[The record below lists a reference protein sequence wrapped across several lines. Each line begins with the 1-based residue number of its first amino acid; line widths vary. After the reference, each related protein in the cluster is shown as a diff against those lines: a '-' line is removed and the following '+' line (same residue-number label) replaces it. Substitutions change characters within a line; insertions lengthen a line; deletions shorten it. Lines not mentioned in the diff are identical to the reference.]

1 MTVTEPVG
9 PRAGGSFLIE
19 RHEPA
24 TIQVPEE
31 RGDELRLMAHSARQ
45 FVERELL
52 SEADKLEVVD
62 YDFLRQ
68 KLQRAGEQGLLGVDV
83 PEEHGGLAASKTASM
98 LVAEQLASSGSFNV
112 TFNAHT
118 GIGTLPIVYFGTSEQ
133 QERYLPKLA
142 TGEMV
147 AAYCLTEPDSGS
159 DARAA
164 RARAVLDEDG
174 RTYRL
179 SGTKMWITNA
189 GFADLFVVFAQ
200 AQGPAGEGLTAFLV
214 ERETPGLSFG
224 AEEHKLGISGS
235 STRQVIL
242 EDAPVPVGNVLGE
255 VGKGHRIAFS
265 ILNLGRLKLAAG
277 AVGGVKEMVR
287 LSSRY
292 ALGREQFGQP
302 IARFGLIREKI
313 ANMTSDAYAL
323 ESALYRLAGE
333 LDRRLGQAGDEQA
346 RQLAAIDE
354 YVVEYSLIKVYGS
367 EILDDAVDEAMQ
379 IYGGNGY
386 SAEYPIETAYRNSRI
401 NRIFE
406 GTNEINRL
414 LVTGQLLRRALSGR
428 LDLLTAGQAAL
439 QGGSG
444 FATGSSRH
452 DDDPLSRAGA
462 LVEGLKQAVLLLATS
477 AAMEYG
483 EGIETEQE
491 IMARL
496 ADGVSLVYLAE
507 SGVLRASRLAASA
520 PDRARPATL
529 AARLY
534 AGRAVDRFRYLA
546 QEVLARVE
554 GAGERADLL
563 GSYLAPHGEDLIE
576 LRRQLSEV
584 VYEAQGYPL
593 K

>member
-1 MTVTEPVG
+1 MTVTEPVE

-19 RHEPA
+19 RHDPA
-24 TIQVPEE
+24 TVQVPD
-31 RGDELRLMAHSARQ
+31 GWNDELRLIAQSARQ

-52 SEADKLEVVD
+52 SEAEKLEVVD

-68 KLQRAGEQGLLGVDV
+68 KLQRAGEQGLLSVDV
-83 PEEHGGLAASKTASM
+83 PEQYGGLEASKTASM

-118 GIGTLPIVYFGTSEQ
+118 GIGTLPIVYFGTAEQ
-133 QERYLPKLA
+133 QERYLPRLA
-142 TGEMV
+142 TGGMV

-164 RARAVLDEDG
+164 RARAVLSDDG
-174 RTYRL
+174 KTYRL
-179 SGTKMWITNA
+179 TGTKMWITNA

-200 AQGPAGEGLTAFLV
+200 AHGSQGEGLTAFLV
-214 ERETPGLSFG
+214 ERDTPGLSFG

-277 AVGGVKEMVR
+277 TVGGVKEMIR
-287 LSSRY
+287 RCREY
-292 ALGREQFGQP
+292 ALGREQFGRP
-302 IARFGLIREKI
+302 IGEFGLIREKI

-323 ESALYRLAGE
+323 ESALYRLVGE
-333 LDRRLGQAGDEQA
+333 LDRRLDGASGQSE
-346 RQLAAIDE
+346 QLAAIDE
-354 YVVEYSLIKVYGS
+354 YVVEHSLIKVYGS

-414 LVTGQLLRRALSGR
+414 LVTGQLLRRAMKGK
-428 LDLLTAGQAAL
+428 LDLLGAGQAAL
-439 QGGSG
+439 QGGSDIANARPG
-444 FATGSSRH
+444 
-452 DDDPLSRAGA
+452 DDPLSGAAGA
-462 LVEGLKQAVLLLATS
+462 VEGMKRAVLLLATS
-477 AAMEYG
+477 AAMELG

-496 ADGVSLVYLAE
+496 ADGVSLIYLAE
-507 SGVLRASRLAASA
+507 SGVLRAEQLSGAGSARGETAA
-520 PDRARPATL
+520 L
-529 AARLY
+529 LARLY
-534 AGRAVDRFRYLA
+534 AGRAVDRFRYLG

-554 GAGERADLL
+554 SARERSDLL
-563 GSYLAPHGEDLIE
+563 ASYLTPHGEDLID
-576 LRRQLSEV
+576 LRRQLSER